1 MKLVFFTHPPFLKM
15 ASMMRYAAWLADG
28 MRQRGHDVQ
37 IWSPE
42 PYFYKLPVPSRFRK
56 WMGYVDQYLVF
67 PRQLRRRIS
76 KQPADTLYVFADHAL
91 GPWVPSVTAQPN
103 VVHCHDFLA
112 QDSALG
118 LIPQNPV
125 SATGRV
131 YQRYIRQGFR
141 QAEAFIAISQK
152 TRDDLL
158 VVIGSNGNCEVVYN
172 GVNPRF
178 RPSTDVAGDRAAL
191 GEALG
196 IDLSRGYVLHV
207 GVNTW
212 YKNRRGVLV
221 AYEAWRRD
229 ADADLATGAPALPL
243 LMVGPPPPEA
253 LAELHRSL
261 PCASDIH
268 FLTAVSD
275 EVLVSLYGAATVF
288 LFPSIAEGFGWPIAE
303 AMASGCPVI
312 TTGIPPMTEVAGDAG
327 FLIAPDTDEQA
338 TVGSPWAAQA
348 AAKLAE
354 VIGLP
359 DAERRAVAAR
369 GLAQV
374 KHFDS
379 TEALDR
385 IEKVYERVLLKRQ
398 SRRPSP

>member
-1 MKLVFFTHPPFLKM
+1 MKLVFLTHPPFLKM

-28 MRQRGHDVQ
+28 MRQRGHEVH
-37 IWSPE
+37 IWAPE
-42 PYFYKLPVPSRFRK
+42 PHFYKLPVPARFRK
-56 WMGYVDQYLVF
+56 WMGYIDQYLVF
-67 PRQLRRRIS
+67 PRLLRKRMAQ
-76 KQPADTLYVFADHAL
+76 QPSDTLYVFADHAL
-91 GPWVPSVTAQPN
+91 GPWVSAVVPKPN

-125 SATGRV
+125 SATGRI

-141 QAEAFIAISQK
+141 QADAFIAISQK

-178 RPSTDVAGDRAAL
+178 RPSTDVATDRAML
-191 GEALG
+191 GKTLG
-196 IDLSRGYVLHV
+196 IDLSHGYVLHV

-221 AYEAWRRD
+221 AYDAWRRS
-229 ADADLATGAPALPL
+229 AGAQAALPL
-243 LMVGPPPPEA
+243 LMVGPQPPEA
-253 LAELHRSL
+253 LAELRKSL
-261 PCASDIH
+261 PSSSDIH

-312 TTGIPPMTEVAGDAG
+312 TTGIPPMTEVAGDAAY
-327 FLIAPDTDEQA
+327 FILPDSDEQA
-338 TVGSPWAAQA
+338 TVGSPWATQA

-354 VIGLP
+354 VIGLS
-359 DAERRAVAAR
+359 DAERQAVAAR

-379 TEALDR
+379 TQALDR
-385 IEKVYERVLLKRQ
+385 IERIYERLLA
-398 SRRPSP
+398 RRKSTPPSLSS